1 MLPNLNELLSLVK
14 LYHKNSMR
22 RKQKIHNFVTIKC
35 KEAIQRHMCNF
46 PRKGVN
52 CFFGI
57 VRFFIDYDLFLCYIV
72 SKSGFA

>member
-1 MLPNLNELLSLVK
+1 
-14 LYHKNSMR
+14 
-22 RKQKIHNFVTIKC
+22 
-35 KEAIQRHMCNF
+35 MCNF